1 MPKKPIDPIG
11 HADTVF
17 PHVDT
22 TKAGHTD
29 TVVSPHVDTP
39 PVHTDAKKIHTD
51 TPARHID
58 IVDRLPE

>member
-29 TVVSPHVDTP
+29 TIISQHVDTP
-39 PVHTDAKKIHTD
+39 AVHSDAKKIHTD
-51 TPARHID
+51 TPGRHID
-58 IVDRLPE
+58 IVERPPE